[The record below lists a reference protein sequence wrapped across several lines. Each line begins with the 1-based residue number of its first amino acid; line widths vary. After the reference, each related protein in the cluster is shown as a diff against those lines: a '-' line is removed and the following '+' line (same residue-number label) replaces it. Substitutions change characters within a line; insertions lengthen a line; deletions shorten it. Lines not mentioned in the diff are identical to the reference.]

1 MQDDLASLSSSTRAD
16 SVQQHERRPA
26 AQVVLS
32 VKPPVVHTM
41 QKVRHGEMYLTVTP
55 AHQKCNKKERRK
67 ESQHRVYDRLA
78 KDNRSKKGITLT
90 CERRANLASAG
101 IRSTAAQSISARGE
115 RLGPFAEYLL
125 RCGIKAECW
134 T

>member
-1 MQDDLASLSSSTRAD
+1 MDHMRDDLASLSSSTRAD

-67 ESQHRVYDRLA
+67 EGQHRVYDRLA
-78 KDNRSKKGITLT
+78 KDKRRKKKNNSHP
-90 CERRANLASAG
+90 RATHQPCLS
-101 IRSTAAQSISARGE
+101 RH
-115 RLGPFAEYLL
+115 P
-125 RCGIKAECW
+125 K
-134 T
+134 